1 MKLNNQFFLVGFSEF
16 FSKALAWLTLA
27 IIPIF
32 SAPEIYGKIVLY
44 YSIIIFLIPL
54 FLFGQDRL
62 ILRNDANLEINR
74 SLVFSFFILL
84 FLSPFLIYFNYFLLA
99 LVGFIL
105 ALNKI
110 YLTYLRSAEKIK
122 SYACNRI
129 IYSSLRFFV
138 VIIVIYFFYT
148 DSNYIF
154 AEFAAGLMATIYMLI
169 MVFKNGISFD
179 VEWKERFFH
188 GFPLMLHGLSIFG
201 IALIDRFIL
210 QYFTDLKTVGN
221 YSFLY
226 IFASGLIFLYSI
238 IGIVMEKKIYKSNNN
253 MELFKNIKSTFIYMF
268 ILGLFGSIV
277 SVILYVIITNFN
289 IVNGYAYLPGELLL
303 LLLAHLFL
311 PIYLVSN
318 YFLIQKGKNN
328 LLMYSTFLS
337 LLVNFLTNIIFIPL
351 YGLIGAVYAT
361 LLSNLILC
369 SIISFISYN
378 VFKVSDESR

>member
-1 MKLNNQFFLVGFSEF
+1 MKKNPFFLVGVSEF
-16 FSKALAWLTLA
+16 FSKALAWLVLA

-32 SAPEIYGKIVLY
+32 SSPEVYGKIVLY

-62 ILRNDANLEINR
+62 ILRNDANRELGN
-74 SLVFSFFILL
+74 SLIFSSAILL
-84 FLSPFLIYFNYFLLA
+84 FFSSFLIYFDYFFLSLA
-99 LVGFIL
+99 GFVL

-110 YLTYLRSAEKIK
+110 YLTYLRSIEKLK
-122 SYACNRI
+122 NYAFNRVV
-129 IYSSLRFFV
+129 YSFFRFFLVIV
-138 VIIVIYFFYT
+138 VVYFFYT
-148 DSNYIF
+148 DINYIF
-154 AEFAAGLMATIYMLI
+154 AEFLAGLVVTISMLI
-169 MVFKNGISFD
+169 MVLRKRISFN
-179 VEWKERFFH
+179 VEWKQRFFH
-188 GFPLMLHGLSIFG
+188 GLPLMLHGLSVFG
-201 IALIDRFIL
+201 IALIDRFVL

-221 YSFLY
+221 YSFIY

-253 MELFKNIKSTFIYMF
+253 IELLKNIKSTFIYMF
-268 ILGLFGSIV
+268 FLGLVGSIV

-289 IVNGYAYLPGELLL
+289 IVNGYAYFPNELLL
-303 LLLAHLFL
+303 LLLAHLLL

-378 VFKVSDESR
+378 VFKSSDESR

>member
-1 MKLNNQFFLVGFSEF
+1 MKKSPFLLVGLSEF
-16 FSKALAWLTLA
+16 LAKALAWITLA

-32 SAPEIYGKIVLY
+32 SSPEVYGKIVLY

-62 ILRNDANLEINR
+62 ILRNDADRELGN
-74 SLVFSFFILL
+74 SLIFSSAILL
-84 FLSPFLIYFNYFLLA
+84 FFSSFLIYFDYFLLS
-99 LVGFIL
+99 LVGFVL

-110 YLTYLRSAEKIK
+110 YLTYLRSIEKLK
-122 SYACNRI
+122 NYAFNRV
-129 IYSSLRFFV
+129 IYSFFRFFLVITV
-138 VIIVIYFFYT
+138 VYFFYT
-148 DSNYIF
+148 DSNYMF
-154 AEFAAGLMATIYMLI
+154 AEFLAGLIVTISMLI
-169 MVFKNGISFD
+169 MVFRKRISFN
-179 VEWKERFFH
+179 VEWKQRFFH
-188 GFPLMLHGLSIFG
+188 GLPLMLHGLSIFG
-201 IALIDRFIL
+201 IALIDRFVL

-221 YSFLY
+221 YSFIY

-253 MELFKNIKSTFIYMF
+253 IELLKNIKSTLIYMF
-268 ILGLFGSIV
+268 FLGLFGSIV

-289 IVNGYAYLPGELLL
+289 IVNGYAYLPTELLL

-369 SIISFISYN
+369 IIISFISYN